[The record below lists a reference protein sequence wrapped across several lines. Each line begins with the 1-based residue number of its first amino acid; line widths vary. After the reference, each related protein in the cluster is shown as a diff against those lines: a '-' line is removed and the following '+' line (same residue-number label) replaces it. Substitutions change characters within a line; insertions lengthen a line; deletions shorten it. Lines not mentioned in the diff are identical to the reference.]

1 MNKKKWEIV
10 KGLKFRNNLP
20 NELVELI
27 LEEIKI
33 NKLINYEYKNLEK
46 IPIKFNKNNKIIN
59 I

>member
-1 MNKKKWEIV
+1 MNKKWELV
-10 KGLKFRNNLP
+10 KGLKLKENNLP

-33 NKLINYEYKNLEK
+33 NDLINYEYKNLKK
-46 IPIKFNKNNKIIN
+46 INIKFNKNNKIIN